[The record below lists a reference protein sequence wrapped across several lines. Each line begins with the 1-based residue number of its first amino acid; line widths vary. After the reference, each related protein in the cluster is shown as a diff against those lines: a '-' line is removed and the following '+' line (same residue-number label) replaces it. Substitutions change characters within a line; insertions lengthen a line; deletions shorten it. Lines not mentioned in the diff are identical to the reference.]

1 MEKKVKLTDSKDRA
15 LIPMTCH
22 IHPDLY
28 ERLGKMSQELKVSK
42 KALINTGIGKIL
54 DDIEQYGIE
63 L

>member
-1 MEKKVKLTDSKDRA
+1 MKNKIKLTDSKDRA

-28 ERLGKMSQELKVSK
+28 ERLGKMSQELKVPK
-42 KALINTGIGKIL
+42 KALINTGIKKIL
-54 DDIEQYGIE
+54 DDIDAYGVE